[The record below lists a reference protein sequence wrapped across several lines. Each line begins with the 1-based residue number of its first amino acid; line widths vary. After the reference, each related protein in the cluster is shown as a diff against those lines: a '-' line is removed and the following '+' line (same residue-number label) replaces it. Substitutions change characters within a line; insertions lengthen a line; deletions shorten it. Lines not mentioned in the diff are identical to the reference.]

1 MSAAL
6 TGKAALDL
14 PMRVLAWEDAQGK
27 VQLSYTSWD
36 EFKSRNRSPVMTNFS
51 SGEPGFM
58 NLWPK
63 RPPNCDSEQLA
74 L

>member
-36 EFKSRNRSPVMTNFS
+36 EFKSRNRFTGHPDGQFKLPRVWSVKLLHP
-51 SGEPGFM
+51 
-58 NLWPK
+58 
-63 RPPNCDSEQLA
+63 
-74 L
+74 

>member
-14 PMRVLAWEDAQGK
+14 PMKVLAWEDAQGK

-36 EFKSRNRSPVMTNFS
+36 EFKSRNRFTGHDELFS
-51 SGEPGFM
+51 G
-58 NLWPK
+58 
-63 RPPNCDSEQLA
+63 
-74 L
+74 